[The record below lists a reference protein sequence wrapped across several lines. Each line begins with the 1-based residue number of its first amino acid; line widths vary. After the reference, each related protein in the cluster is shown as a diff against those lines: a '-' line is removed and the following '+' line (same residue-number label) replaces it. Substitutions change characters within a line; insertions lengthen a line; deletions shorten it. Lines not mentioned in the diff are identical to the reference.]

1 MNENE
6 FRNKIRG
13 MAVERGMTIEEV
25 ADAMGQSRAN
35 LYKKLSNETLRY
47 KELKILSKVLG
58 KKMVWIDN
66 E

>member
-1 MNENE
+1 
-6 FRNKIRG
+6 